1 MGEQGAE
8 AAQAGEAHLEARF
21 RDVVTPS
28 RQQRLRP
35 HHAQP
40 GEELVRGLSVGL
52 LVDAQEMVRREVR
65 VGGDIRQVDRTPVS
79 VPHEIAS
86 FSQNSVRLGVH
97 PDARVRSALP
107 ESTTIFARYVRN
119 VLPQSVYH
127 YTWPCSEPE
136 VER

>member
-8 AAQAGEAHLEARF
+8 ATQAGEAHLEARL
-21 RDVVTPS
+21 RNVVTPS
-28 RQQRLRP
+28 RQKRLRP
-35 HHAQP
+35 LYAQP
-40 GEELVRGLSVGL
+40 GQELVRGLSVGL

-65 VGGDIRQVDRTPVS
+65 VGGDVPQVDGMPVS
-79 VPHEIAS
+79 VPHEVAS
-86 FSQNSVRLGVH
+86 FSQISVRLGVH
-97 PDARVRSALP
+97 PDARVQSVLP

-127 YTWPCSEPE
+127 YAWPCSEQE